1 MYKQQ
6 VKGAKR
12 AIKPKLPKMYNLR
25 ELAKHPDELGIQKN
39 LRHDDSG
46 ECCSYSKHRFIID
59 SHAAFSDSFVFSPFS
74 GF

>member
-1 MYKQQ
+1 MYEQQ

-25 ELAKHPDELGIQKN
+25 ELAKHPDELRIQIN
-39 LRHDDSG
+39 LRCGDSG
-46 ECCSYSKHRFIID
+46 ERCSYSKHIFITD
-59 SHAAFSDSFVFSPFS
+59 SHTAFSDSFAFSPFS